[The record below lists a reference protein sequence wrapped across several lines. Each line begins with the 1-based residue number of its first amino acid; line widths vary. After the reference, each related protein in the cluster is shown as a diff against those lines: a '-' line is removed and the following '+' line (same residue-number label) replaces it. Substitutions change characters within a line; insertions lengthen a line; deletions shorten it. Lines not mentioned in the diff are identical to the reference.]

1 MELLLPK
8 SQTENK
14 RMFGRQSEV
23 HIIWRQTQKY
33 SVECERNQQ
42 IQLNKMLFLN
52 YSRLQSLMSYNKNV
66 WPALTK
72 NECQKDI
79 HFKTNPNTYE
89 SEYPNTYESKYLWIR
104 IFMNRN
110 IYESEYLW
118 IRILPCKWGLGHF
131 IHALNIMKIKTGK
144 EK

>member
-72 NECQKDI
+72 NECQKDT
-79 HFKTNPNTYE
+79 HFKTQPGPVAKNATPR
-89 SEYPNTYESKYLWIR
+89 LR
-104 IFMNRN
+104 
-110 IYESEYLW
+110 
-118 IRILPCKWGLGHF
+118 LG
-131 IHALNIMKIKTGK
+131 IEPATLDL
-144 EK
+144 